1 VADER
6 FGSRLAAAAGAFA
19 SKARNPSV
27 RRAQLAFL
35 EAWTAESA
43 GFTVALGIVAYRDGG
58 ATAVGLVGL
67 LRMVPSA
74 VVAPLAA
81 PLAER
86 GRGNGCWSRVSTVRG
101 RRDNPG
107 RVEQLGGNFDV
118 IIDGIGGATLG
129 LAVEHV
135 APRGVVVNIATQPGD
150 ETVSFRA
157 KCFDRARGAAIYT
170 LNLPDELA
178 SHASAASDLTAPSR
192 PAVPAS
198 PAPHPAAHRTCCRTA
213 HPQIP
218 QRRRLDSSMVAP
230 ASRPPIN
237 PPDGSAGPA
246 APKPPKICPD

>member
-1 VADER
+1 MDGRVGR
-6 FGSRLAAAAGAFA
+6 
-19 SKARNPSV
+19 V
-27 RRAQLAFL
+27 HRRAGNRGL
-35 EAWTAESA
+35 SGRRRYGGRA
-43 GFTVALGIVAYRDGG
+43 GWPATDGALGGGG
-58 ATAVGLVGL
+58 AASRAPCRPGTRERVLV
-67 LRMVPSA
+67 
-74 VVAPLAA
+74 
-81 PLAER
+81 
-86 GRGNGCWSRVSTVRG
+86 RVSTVRG

-118 IIDGIGGATLG
+118 IIDGVGGATLG

-135 APRGVVVNIATQPGD
+135 AARGVVVNIATQPGD

>member
-1 VADER
+1 MADER

-27 RRAQLAFL
+27 RRAQLVFL

-81 PLAER
+81 PLADR
-86 GRGNGCWSRVSTVRG
+86 GRGNGCWSGCRLCGGVATTLAASSNSAATSMSSSTVSAG
-101 RRDNPG
+101 P
-107 RVEQLGGNFDV
+107 
-118 IIDGIGGATLG
+118 TLG

>member
-1 VADER
+1 LPQRLER
-6 FGSRLAAAAGAFA
+6 SPARPATRACAGPVGLPR
-19 SKARNPSV
+19 SMDGRV
-27 RRAQLAFL
+27 GRVHRRAGNRGL
-35 EAWTAESA
+35 SGRRRYGGRA
-43 GFTVALGIVAYRDGG
+43 GWPATDGALGGGG
-58 ATAVGLVGL
+58 AAS
-67 LRMVPSA
+67 RA
-74 VVAPLAA
+74 LAD
-81 PLAER
+81 R
-86 GRGNGCWSRVSTVRG
+86 GRGNGCWSGCRLCGGVATTLAASSNSAATSMSSSTVSAG
-101 RRDNPG
+101 PPSG
-107 RVEQLGGNFDV
+107 SPSS
-118 IIDGIGGATLG
+118 TWP
-129 LAVEHV
+129 
-135 APRGVVVNIATQPGD
+135 PRGVVVNIATQPGD

-170 LNLPDELA
+170 LNLPDELT

-237 PPDGSAGPA
+237 PPDGSARPA

>member
-81 PLAER
+81 PLADR
-86 GRGNGCWSRVSTVRG
+86 GRGNGCWSGCRLCGG

-118 IIDGIGGATLG
+118 IIDGVGGA
-129 LAVEHV
+129 H
-135 APRGVVVNIATQPGD
+135 PRA
-150 ETVSFRA
+150 RR
-157 KCFDRARGAAIYT
+157 RARGPAWRRGEHRDPAWRRNGQLPCEVLRPGARRGDLHAESSRRARVTRQRGQRPHSAIT
-170 LNLPDELA
+170 TRR
-178 SHASAASDLTAPSR
+178 SGVASASSSRAPHLLQNSASSDT
-192 PAVPAS
+192 
-198 PAPHPAAHRTCCRTA
+198 PAPQARQLNGCSCVKATDQPPRR
-213 HPQIP
+213 
-218 QRRRLDSSMVAP
+218 QRRP
-230 ASRPPIN
+230 CRPETTENMP
-237 PPDGSAGPA
+237 
-246 APKPPKICPD
+246 

>member
-1 VADER
+1 MDGRVGR
-6 FGSRLAAAAGAFA
+6 
-19 SKARNPSV
+19 V
-27 RRAQLAFL
+27 HRRAGNRGL
-35 EAWTAESA
+35 SGRRRYGGRA
-43 GFTVALGIVAYRDGG
+43 GWPATDGALGGGG
-58 ATAVGLVGL
+58 AASRAPCRPGTRERVLV
-67 LRMVPSA
+67 
-74 VVAPLAA
+74 
-81 PLAER
+81 
-86 GRGNGCWSRVSTVRG
+86 RVSTVRG
-101 RRDNPG
+101 RRDNLAASSNSAATSMPSSTVSAG
-107 RVEQLGGNFDV
+107 P
-118 IIDGIGGATLG
+118 TLG

-150 ETVSFRA
+150 ETVSLRA